1 MIHGLCLFPQRAER
15 AVTDFAERAY
25 KFLTL
30 SDKMELTNLQT
41 TDERNQ
47 GLNEVVEMAETFKF
61 VLDQKALPPQ
71 AIGGR
76 GDTGK

>member
-1 MIHGLCLFPQRAER
+1 
-15 AVTDFAERAY
+15 
-25 KFLTL
+25 
-30 SDKMELTNLQT
+30 MELTNLQT